1 MIKRSEQM
9 PTHSGQ
15 IAFVGGHKQVHERS
29 PWDVAQ
35 REFEE
40 ETGLERSHLE
50 YLGDLPLVFTAH
62 RQPIIPVMAKLTIST
77 QKFLSEVKSNGE
89 WDEIL
94 AYPWRELILEQ
105 NWNYAWRHG
114 QDKSAVM
121 FHPIKSGSY
130 LSPDKSEKSHLL
142 WGATASMIWS
152 FLRLY
157 FNK

>member
-1 MIKRSEQM
+1 M

-15 IAFVGGHKQVHERS
+15 IAFVGGHKKSHETL

-40 ETGLERSHLE
+40 ETGHTREMLE

-62 RQPIIPVMAKLTIST
+62 RQPIIPVMAKLKIST
-77 QKFLSEVKSNGE
+77 DQFLTEVRSNGE

-94 AYPWRELILEQ
+94 AYPWRELLQEEK
-105 NWNYAWRHG
+105 WDYAWRHG
-114 QDKSAVM
+114 NDKAAVM

-130 LSPDKSEKSHLL
+130 LSPGQSINSHLL
-142 WGATASMIWS
+142 WGATAHMIWS

-157 FNK
+157 FNQRT